1 MILAESK
8 KVAYYNPKFLAFIQA
23 EYVIDTF

>member
-1 MILAESK
+1 MEFPESK
-8 KVAYYNPKFLAFIQA
+8 KVAYANEKFLAFSQA